1 MVVPRP
7 RLPYAQAML
16 ELSAVTKSFPSPE
29 GGILTVLDGV
39 SLAIAAGAS
48 AAILGPSGSGK
59 STLLGLMA
67 GLDKPTSGTIKAAGK
82 DLGSLSEV
90 QLAAFRA
97 RNVGFVFQS
106 FHLLQHFDALQNV
119 LIAAEL
125 AGLDDAEAKAGEAL
139 RRVGLGERM
148 HHVPA
153 KLSGGECQRVALARA
168 VVARPPILL
177 CDEPTGSLDAKNAD
191 VVFALLKELHQ
202 DLHATLVLVTHDARL
217 GAQMSQHIA
226 LERGRVVEAAHG

>member
-1 MVVPRP
+1 MI
-7 RLPYAQAML
+7 
-16 ELSAVTKSFPSPE
+16 ELRSVSKSFPSPE
-29 GGILTVLDGV
+29 GGQLTVLDGV
-39 SLAIAAGAS
+39 SLAIPAGAS

-67 GLDKPTSGTIKAAGK
+67 GLDRANAGSVLADGH
-82 DLGSLSEV
+82 DLGALGEV

-97 RNVGFVFQS
+97 RSVGFVFQS

-125 AGLDDAEAKAGEAL
+125 AGLPDAEARAMEAL
-139 RRVGLGERM
+139 ARVGLAERK

-177 CDEPTGSLDAKNAD
+177 CDEPTGSLDAANAER
-191 VVFALLKELHQ
+191 VITLLQELHQ
-202 DLHATLVLVTHDARL
+202 DLGATLVLVTHDPHLADRM
-217 GAQMSQHIA
+217 QQRIV
-226 LERGRVVEAAHG
+226 LERGRIVEDAHA

>member
-1 MVVPRP
+1 MVPEP
-7 RLPYAQAML
+7 SLPYAQAMI
-16 ELSAVTKSFPSPE
+16 ELTGVTKSFPSPE
-29 GGILTVLDGV
+29 GGLLTVLDGV
-39 SLAIAAGAS
+39 NLAIPAGAS

-67 GLDKPTSGTIKAAGK
+67 GLDKPTAGTIRAAGK
-82 DLGSLSEV
+82 DLGALSEV

-125 AGLDDAEAKAGEAL
+125 AGLDDAEAKAIEAL

-148 HHVPA
+148 HHVPG

-177 CDEPTGSLDAKNAD
+177 CDEPTGSLDARNAD

-202 DLHATLVLVTHDARL
+202 DLHATLVLVTHDPHL
-217 GAQMSQHIA
+217 GAQMGQHIA
-226 LERGRVVEAAHG
+226 LERGRIVEPARG

>member
-1 MVVPRP
+1 MI
-7 RLPYAQAML
+7 
-16 ELSAVTKSFPSPE
+16 ELTGVTKSFPSPE
-29 GGILTVLDGV
+29 GGRLTVLDGV
-39 SLAIAAGAS
+39 TLAIPAGAS

-67 GLDKPTSGTIKAAGK
+67 GLDKPSSGTIRAAGK

-125 AGLDDAEAKAGEAL
+125 AGLEEAEAKAVEAL
-139 RRVGLGERM
+139 RRVGLGERL

-202 DLHATLVLVTHDARL
+202 DLHATLVLVTHDPHL
-217 GAQMSQHIA
+217 GAQLGQHIA
-226 LERGRVVEAAHG
+226 LERGRIVEPTRG

>member
-1 MVVPRP
+1 MI
-7 RLPYAQAML
+7 
-16 ELSAVTKSFPSPE
+16 ELRGVSKSFPSPE
-29 GGILTVLDGV
+29 GGSLTVLDNV
-39 SLAIAAGAS
+39 SLSILAGAS

-67 GLDKPTSGTIKAAGK
+67 GLDQVSSGSIEAAGQ
-82 DLGSLSEV
+82 DLGRLSEV

-125 AGLDDAEAKAGEAL
+125 AGLAEAEAKAAEAL
-139 RRVGLGERM
+139 RRVGLGERL
-148 HHVPA
+148 HHVPS

-177 CDEPTGSLDAKNAD
+177 CDEPTGSLDARNAD

-217 GAQMSQHIA
+217 AAGMDQHIA
-226 LERGRVVEAAHG
+226 LERGRILDGAHG

>member
-1 MVVPRP
+1 MI
-7 RLPYAQAML
+7 
-16 ELSAVTKSFPSPE
+16 ELDGVTKTFPSPE
-29 GGILTVLDGV
+29 GGTLTVLEGV
-39 SLAIAAGAS
+39 SLAIPGGAS

-67 GLDKPTSGTIKAAGK
+67 GLDRPTAGTVRAAGQ
-82 DLGSLSEV
+82 DLGTLSEV

-97 RNVGFVFQS
+97 RHVGFVFQS
-106 FHLLQHFDALQNV
+106 FHLLAHFDALQNV

-125 AGLDDAEAKAGEAL
+125 AGLPDAGDRAVEAL

-153 KLSGGECQRVALARA
+153 QLSGGECQRVALARA

-191 VVFALLKELHQ
+191 RVFTLLKELHR
-202 DLHATLVLVTHDARL
+202 DLHATLVLVTHDAHL
-217 GAQMSQHIA
+217 GAQMEQTIA
-226 LERGRVVEAAHG
+226 LERGRLLEPDRG

>member
-1 MVVPRP
+1 MI
-7 RLPYAQAML
+7 
-16 ELSAVTKSFPSPE
+16 ELRGVSKSFPSPE
-29 GGILTVLDGV
+29 GGSLTVLDNV
-39 SLAIAAGAS
+39 SLSIPAGAS

-67 GLDKPTSGTIKAAGK
+67 GLDQVSSGSIEAAGQ
-82 DLGSLSEV
+82 DLGRLSEV

-125 AGLDDAEAKAGEAL
+125 AGLAEAEAKAAEAL
-139 RRVGLGERM
+139 RRVGLGERL
-148 HHVPA
+148 HHVPS

-177 CDEPTGSLDAKNAD
+177 CDEPTGSLDARNAD

-217 GAQMSQHIA
+217 AAGMDQHIA
-226 LERGRVVEAAHG
+226 LERGRILDGAHG

>member
-1 MVVPRP
+1 VVPEP
-7 RLPYAQAML
+7 SLPYAQAMI
-16 ELSAVTKSFPSPE
+16 ELTGVTKSFPSPE
-29 GGILTVLDGV
+29 GGLLTVLDGV
-39 SLAIAAGAS
+39 SLSIPAGAS

-67 GLDKPTSGTIKAAGK
+67 GLDKPTAGTIRAAGR
-82 DLGSLSEV
+82 DLGALSEV

-125 AGLDDAEAKAGEAL
+125 AGLEDAEAKAIEAL
-139 RRVGLGERM
+139 RRVGLGERL
-148 HHVPA
+148 HHVPG

-177 CDEPTGSLDAKNAD
+177 CDEPTGSLDARNAD

-202 DLHATLVLVTHDARL
+202 DLHATLVLVTHDPHL
-217 GAQMSQHIA
+217 GAQMGQHIA
-226 LERGRVVEAAHG
+226 LERGRIVEPARG

>member
-1 MVVPRP
+1 MI
-7 RLPYAQAML
+7 
-16 ELSAVTKSFPSPE
+16 ELTGVTKSFPSPE
-29 GGILTVLDGV
+29 GGLLTVLDGV
-39 SLAIAAGAS
+39 SLSIPAGAS

-67 GLDKPTSGTIKAAGK
+67 GLDKPTAGTIRAAGR
-82 DLGSLSEV
+82 DLGALSEV

-125 AGLDDAEAKAGEAL
+125 AGLEDAEAKAVEAL
-139 RRVGLGERM
+139 RRVGLGERL
-148 HHVPA
+148 HHVPG

-177 CDEPTGSLDAKNAD
+177 CDEPTGSLDARNAD

-202 DLHATLVLVTHDARL
+202 DLHATLVLVTHDPHL
-217 GAQMSQHIA
+217 GAQMGQHIA
-226 LERGRVVEAAHG
+226 LERGRIVEPARG

>member
-1 MVVPRP
+1 MI
-7 RLPYAQAML
+7 
-16 ELSAVTKSFPSPE
+16 ELRSVSKSFPSPE
-29 GGILTVLDGV
+29 GGQLTVLDGV
-39 SLAIAAGAS
+39 SLAIPAGAS

-67 GLDKPTSGTIKAAGK
+67 GLDRANAGSVLADGH
-82 DLGSLSEV
+82 DLGALGEV

-97 RNVGFVFQS
+97 RSVGFVFQS

-125 AGLDDAEAKAGEAL
+125 AGLPDAEARAMEAL
-139 RRVGLGERM
+139 ARVGLAERK

-191 VVFALLKELHQ
+191 RVFGLLKELHR
-202 DLHATLVLVTHDARL
+202 DLHATLVLVTHDAHL
-217 GAQMSQHIA
+217 GAQMEQTIA
-226 LERGRVVEAAHG
+226 LERGRLLEAGHG

>member
-1 MVVPRP
+1 MI
-7 RLPYAQAML
+7 
-16 ELSAVTKSFPSPE
+16 ELSGVTKSFPSPE
-29 GGILTVLDGV
+29 GGTLTVLDGV
-39 SLAIAAGAS
+39 SLSIAAGAS

-67 GLDKPTSGTIKAAGK
+67 GLDKPTAGTIQAAGR

-125 AGLDDAEAKAGEAL
+125 AGLGDAEAKAIEAL

-177 CDEPTGSLDAKNAD
+177 CDEPTGSLDARNAD

-202 DLHATLVLVTHDARL
+202 DLHATLVLVTHDPHL
-217 GAQMSQHIA
+217 GAQMGQHIA
-226 LERGRVVEAAHG
+226 LERGRIVEPARG